1 MTESIDMLYRAYTL
15 DMARKDTSA
24 LGYDPSLVVNLE
36 ERMGNLDKA
45 LEYSKESLAWLRPIG
60 SNANSKGMRLIR
72 IGQVFLSRNELD
84 SAKNYIQQAKKEFE
98 KIGDSTRL
106 TVVWNTLA
114 KLSIQKG
121 EYASAIQLAKK
132 SKAWNGRN
140 KVSAHTSKTNLMLI
154 EAYQK
159 NGQLEKA
166 LEVIEENLI
175 ISKKLGLL
183 NDLKK
188 PSS

>member
-1 MTESIDMLYRAYTL
+1 MNLSRMTESIDMLYRAYTL

-84 SAKNYIQQAKKEFE
+84 SVHA
-98 KIGDSTRL
+98 
-106 TVVWNTLA
+106 
-114 KLSIQKG
+114 
-121 EYASAIQLAKK
+121 
-132 SKAWNGRN
+132 
-140 KVSAHTSKTNLMLI
+140 
-154 EAYQK
+154 
-159 NGQLEKA
+159 
-166 LEVIEENLI
+166 
-175 ISKKLGLL
+175 
-183 NDLKK
+183 
-188 PSS
+188 